1 MDVAQKRRIDEN
13 ARRFV
18 SRWQG
23 RNLGE
28 CSDAQTFI
36 NEFFAIFDID
46 RHASNIFFEYS
57 LWDHKRKSYNRIDV
71 FWPGVILIENKS
83 PGLGLAEAA
92 QQANNYYHR
101 LDDTCKPK
109 YIVVNNFH
117 NFQIHEEGTRN
128 KNKARNIF
136 RKTSFS
142 LNELPENIHLFYYLL
157 DHEPVKITKEV
168 VHEIRY
174 GILVLASSLSL
185 TLGHVVSDGKSRAY
199 LEGVMEGFVRE
210 ESTR

>member
-1 MDVAQKRRIDEN
+1 MDVAQKRRIDEK

-18 SRWQG
+18 SRWQREG
-23 RNLGE
+23 LEERKD
-28 CSDAQTFI
+28 SQTFI
-36 NEFFAIFDID
+36 NEFFDIFDID
-46 RHASNIFFEYS
+46 RHGSNISFEHELCNY
-57 LWDHKRKSYNRIDV
+57 RERYCYRIDV

-83 PGLGLAEAA
+83 PGVRLAEAA

-109 YIVVNNFH
+109 YIVLNNFH
-117 NFQIHEEGTRN
+117 SFQIHEEGTRN

-136 RKTSFS
+136 RKISFS

-157 DHEPVKITKEV
+157 DQKPVKTTKAV
-168 VHEIRY
+168 ARKIRY
-174 GILVLASSLSL
+174 GVLVLASSLSL

-199 LEGVMEGFVRE
+199 LEGVMKGFVRE